1 MVIYVGTFEGQ
12 VKVDGPNISG
22 APIHIICKPHEDS
35 AGVGVKSVNFP
46 INLSLLEI
54 TDNFSPIEPHSGI
67 FTSKNYRSV
76 LRDISHRQR
85 VDAPVIALFAKSD
98 LSPGCFLCSDCVSER
113 VYVARSF
120 DKYVLEHI
128 ARFGRDFAAEL

>member
-1 MVIYVGTFEGQ
+1 MAIYVGTYEGH
-12 VKVDGPNISG
+12 VKVEGPNISG

-35 AGVGVKSVNFP
+35 EGAGVKSVNFP

-54 TDNFSPIEPHSGI
+54 TDNFSPAESHSGLV
-67 FTSKNYRSV
+67 TSKNYRSV
-76 LRDISHRQR
+76 LRDIFHRQR

-98 LSPGCFLCSDCVSER
+98 LSPGCFLCSDCVSDR
-113 VYVARSF
+113 VYVARSS

-128 ARFGRDFAAEL
+128 TMFGKDFKAEL